1 MKKLRAIF
9 SYLTTGVAIGVLCC
23 LLLLF
28 NVNYEMMVSQQL
40 VMFIFTAFGLILGIA
55 YTNINRYVFFALEAA
70 IFLIALIGGKTQSLI
85 YIVKE
90 FVMYHGP
97 VKNIFIPT
105 IIVVVVINLINLY
118 IVLTQKKY
126 QKFYTREER
135 KAMKEEE
142 VKLSDLREEK
152 TPEEIAELKHKRKIQ
167 RIIALII
174 LGVLLGLYFFV
185 PSIKA
190 KTNEAFSTISK
201 LDTDVVVAY
210 LRSYGKQAA
219 VVSFVLMILQS
230 IAAPIPAFLITLS
243 NAAIFGWVKGAMLS
257 WSSAMAGA
265 ALCFF
270 LARAL
275 GRDAV
280 ERLTS
285 KGAMESVDVFF
296 ERYGKYAILICRL
309 LPFVSFD
316 FVSYGAGL
324 TNMGFWPFF
333 IATGIGQLPAT
344 IVYSYVGGTL
354 TGGAQ
359 KLFLGLLTLFALSIM
374 IGIAKKVYNDKQK
387 KKGGKVVE

>member
-9 SYLTTGVAIGVLCC
+9 YYLTTGVAIGVLCC

-28 NVNYEMMVSQQL
+28 NVNFEMMVSQQL

-90 FVMYHGP
+90 FIMYHGP
-97 VKNIFIPT
+97 VKNILVPT
-105 IIVVVVINLINLY
+105 IAVIVIVNLINLY

-167 RIIALII
+167 RIIALVII
-174 LGVLLGLYFFV
+174 GVLLGLYFFV

-219 VVSFVLMILQS
+219 VVSFILMVLQS